1 VASLINIKIQQSQL
15 PMKLMQ
21 TEVEQFKRTRKGK
34 PQKEIRTVAFGYSGF
49 DGIMVLTNSI

>member
-1 VASLINIKIQQSQL
+1 
-15 PMKLMQ
+15 MKLMQ